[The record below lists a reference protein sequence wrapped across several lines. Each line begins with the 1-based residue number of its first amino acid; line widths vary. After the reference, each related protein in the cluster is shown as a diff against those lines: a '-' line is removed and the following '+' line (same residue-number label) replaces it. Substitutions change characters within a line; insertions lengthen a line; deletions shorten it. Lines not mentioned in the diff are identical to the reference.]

1 MKKCPKCK
9 TKFDKSDIYCPNCGY
24 ETGKFK
30 RELKT
35 IFFDF
40 DNLLWVL
47 LGYLVPMGG
56 LLLLG
61 LWYHKKPV
69 TAKAAG
75 LGAIARVVLTLLL
88 PFVLFSIFVIAVG
101 IMKEIANLL

>member
-9 TKFDKSDIYCPNCGY
+9 TKVYCPDCGY
-24 ETGKFK
+24 ETGKIR

-35 IFFDF
+35 IFFDL

-47 LGYLVPMGG
+47 LGYLVPIGG

-61 LWYHKKPV
+61 LWYHKKPI

-75 LGAIARVVLTLLL
+75 IGATARVVLTLLL

-101 IMKEIANLL
+101 IMKEIANLM